1 MVMKMIDKK
10 KLVKH
15 YFNDLTNYY
24 EEYRKLTIVDIEKLV
39 YIEVKLEMVVKKFG
53 SNKELTLLKGFREL
67 YKVFKDDVVT
77 LVNDKYFKYE
87 VFEYFKGSLERA
99 FFKLRILKTEEDNIE
114 VVKLKEIHLPILLKY
129 NKKVT
134 FRHSDENVIKA
145 ASKLG
150 LLKCKELSLNF
161 KNIKFYNFNNDEIL
175 NLELL
180 FDFNIIKPIHETL
193 CAVINNNAKYKI
205 IYMPKTV
212 NRFIV
217 NRLPKLLD
225 NFRFIKNKASD
236 AEEIP
241 IIFKEETLLDL
252 DERDYNNIFKK
263 YINNFK
269 LKVGVEINSIDSFYY
284 FIEKGFKVIIVN
296 IDEVSNYDLSLN
308 NFKGNIIHTLRL
320 IRDVA
325 GESKVRLII
334 KSWEICDKVVI
345 DKIFIL
351 GFREYIYSRKVFN
364 IVKETLTKFIKRRKN
379 LQKNN
384 KR

>member
-39 YIEVKLEMVVKKFG
+39 YIEVKLEMV
-53 SNKELTLLKGFREL
+53 
-67 YKVFKDDVVT
+67 
-77 LVNDKYFKYE
+77 
-87 VFEYFKGSLERA
+87 
-99 FFKLRILKTEEDNIE
+99 
-114 VVKLKEIHLPILLKY
+114 
-129 NKKVT
+129 
-134 FRHSDENVIKA
+134 IK
-145 ASKLG
+145 
-150 LLKCKELSLNF
+150 
-161 KNIKFYNFNNDEIL
+161 NNG
-175 NLELL
+175 
-180 FDFNIIKPIHETL
+180 
-193 CAVINNNAKYKI
+193 KYKI
-205 IYMPKTV
+205 IYMHKTV

-225 NFRFIKNKASD
+225 NFRFIKNNASD

-241 IIFKEETLLDL
+241 VIFKEETLLDL

-325 GESKVRLII
+325 RESKVRLII
-334 KSWEICDKVVI
+334 KSWKICDKVVI

-364 IVKETLTKFIKRRKN
+364 IVKETLTKFLKRRKN